1 MEGKVKNKDKNFLKY
16 ILNYLR
22 WLILNNEFWK
32 LVLPLYFIATLIW
45 FINYHEYLLVNKLIN
60 NNKKLISHVDSMES
74 AFKIQQNNF
83 NLILRDIMGD
93 YGDVIPKQPV
103 FLGKIINTNH
113 LSARQIF
120 NWMFRYLFSHKPDV
134 RDALERF
141 YFYEQAITDSL
152 KKHNLPLDLKY
163 VFLAESWAY
172 PLSVS
177 SAGAVGGHQFMPYT
191 AIELNV
197 EINKDIDMRRDP
209 WYMSKIFCDYI
220 TKLRKQ
226 ANSYEE
232 ALRAYNTGIN
242 RFLLAAANQ
251 SWVTKA
257 WFIDV
262 NDENNIYLFWILVW
276 KWIYERPLKFGIKVN
291 YDFPPI
297 EIQMVAIKLD
307 MRYYRNNLTF
317 LEIAT
322 AVKSDMFFIK
332 DLNPAFLKLNRRGER
347 VIPGPRDKRYI
358 TRYLKLPANLNI
370 DKLKKINK
378 RGIKFLV
385 TKQKIKS

>member
-1 MEGKVKNKDKNFLKY
+1 MRNRDKDFLKY
-16 ILNYLR
+16 VLDYVR
-22 WLILNNEFWK
+22 WLILNNQLWK
-32 LVLPLYFIATLIW
+32 IVVPLYLIATVLW
-45 FINYHEYLLVNKLIN
+45 FINYHEHLLVDTLIN
-60 NNKKLISHVDSMES
+60 SNKKLTLRVDSMQTIL
-74 AFKIQQNNF
+74 KTQGDNF
-83 NLILRDIMGD
+83 ELILRDIMGD
-93 YGDVIPKQPV
+93 YGNIIPKQAI
-103 FLGKIINTNH
+103 FLNKVVNTKH
-113 LSARQIF
+113 LSARQTF

-141 YFYEQAITDSL
+141 HFYEQAITDSL
-152 KKHNLPLDLKY
+152 KRYHLPLDLKY

-177 SAGAVGGHQFMPYT
+177 SVGAVGGQQFMPYT

-209 WYMSKIFCDYI
+209 WYMNKIFCDYI
-220 TKLRKQ
+220 SNLRKRS
-226 ANSYEE
+226 NSYEE

-242 RFLLAAANQ
+242 RFLLAAARQ

-262 NDENNIYLFWILVW
+262 NDENNIYLSWILVW
-276 KWIYERPLKFGIKVN
+276 KWIYERPLKFGIKIN

-297 EIQMVAIKLD
+297 KIQMVAIKLD
-307 MRYYRNNLTF
+307 MRYYHNNLTF
-317 LEIAT
+317 LDIAS

-332 DLNPAFLKLNRRGER
+332 DLNPAFLKLNKRGER
-347 VIPGPRDKRYI
+347 VIPGPRSKRYI
-358 TRYLKLPANLNI
+358 IRYLKLPANLNV
-370 DKLKKINK
+370 DKLKEIKK

-385 TKQKIKS
+385 SKQKIKT